1 MRLFWETIRSDL
13 EKLHR
18 DGVRLRHLGRLQ
30 DLSPD
35 IQKAVEGLQN
45 GVRANLDDALNHIPP
60 EDWHAEITNRQKE
73 SDGQTLIWLAG
84 RSDPSYSIQE

>member
-1 MRLFWETIRSDL
+1 MLLKEYVNERLDEGETNALI
-13 EKLHR
+13 
-18 DGVRLRHLGRLQ
+18 
-30 DLSPD
+30 
-35 IQKAVEGLQN
+35 EGLQN
-45 GVRANLDDALNHIPP
+45 DVRSNLDDALNHIPP